1 MMKKGEW
8 TVALFI
14 SLTTDA
20 VTCAIAGVVGGKAR
34 YYWMRITPSER
45 ILPGE
50 AVSLKLDS
58 ISNED

>member
-20 VTCAIAGVVGGKAR
+20 GTCAIAGVVEGKAR
-34 YYWMRITPSER
+34 YYWMRIGSHHLSEFCR
-45 ILPGE
+45 ARL
-50 AVSLKLDS
+50 
-58 ISNED
+58 

>member
-20 VTCAIAGVVGGKAR
+20 VTGAIAGVIGGR
-34 YYWMRITPSER
+34 RGIIGCGSDHT
-45 ILPGE
+45 I
-50 AVSLKLDS
+50 
-58 ISNED
+58 